1 MGGWKQTRPRETW
14 RFWNCFA
21 TRQEYIDFWSHQ
33 SRIRDASSFVLLS
46 YRFSSFSSSVF
57 SSKSAQIGT

>member
-14 RFWNCFA
+14 RFWNRFA
-21 TRQEYIDFWSHQ
+21 TRQAYIDFWSHQ
-33 SRIRDASSFVLLS
+33 
-46 YRFSSFSSSVF
+46 SFSSSVF